1 MDLPSLD
8 TEELTNALLETRP
21 LKAARL
27 ALGPEGLAKLLP
39 DSLLAGLNNLDS
51 QHVND
56 VVVDP
61 LAQKADM
68 LSKIILEAAQQSQ
81 VSKSAAAQMGFG
93 TVPVADI
100 TSPKDQAEVNIFK
113 PKPGP
118 EKGTAPEPPGTQIG
132 TKVAYIDEASIAALG
147 YAPDM
152 MALSSGNVDRD
163 DRFLN
168 PNQVLS
174 LGGAASA
181 AYLLNNLRSSSQAK
195 KLIKSPVDRY
205 LKGIQE
211 GGLTNSDL
219 KLLNKELKLLGVS
232 GTLRSAENIHIAN
245 AAVNNLTNNLAS
257 SITRNRIK
265 AVAPVA
271 ATAALASLIYNNLAP
286 RSNING
292 PANPY

>member
-118 EKGTAPEPPGTQIG
+118 EKGTAPEPPGTQTG

>member
-39 DSLLAGLNNLDS
+39 DSLLAGLSNLDS

-68 LSKIILEAAQQSQ
+68 LSKMILEAAQQSQ

-205 LKGIQE
+205 LQSVEKGTLS
-211 GGLTNSDL
+211 GSDL
-219 KLLNKELKLLGVS
+219 NLLNKELKLLGVND
-232 GTLRSAENIHIAN
+232 TLKSVENSHIAN
-245 AAVNNLTNNLAS
+245 AAVKRLTDNLAS
-257 SITRNRIK
+257 SITHSRIK

-271 ATAALASLIYNNLAP
+271 VSAALASLLYNNLAP

-292 PANPY
+292 PSNPY